1 MRGYGAGA
9 RKRSCGMELTRLDD
23 VGADDLGGPLYD
35 PLPRQT
41 GRFVN
46 RPYEQTPTS
55 P

>member
-1 MRGYGAGA
+1 MPPYIHPGRAFRFA
-9 RKRSCGMELTRLDD
+9 
-23 VGADDLGGPLYD
+23 GADDLGGPLCD